1 MVDWKEI
8 QRDYETSDISMKE
21 LAAKYDVK
29 VSTLR
34 SRKNR
39 NNWKRSDEQQENE
52 ILKHATHATKNDATQ
67 NATQRKN
74 VATDNYYKELNNSDL
89 NDKQKAFCEE
99 YLACFNAT
107 RAYKKVYQVDYET
120 ARVAGSRLL
129 TNVNIQKVIE
139 QLKKEHSTNLFINN
153 NDVLQKLVQ
162 MFFVDLNDYIGHGSK
177 KAIDEESGEEYQR
190 SYAYFKEDKEVDDSL
205 IAQITL
211 GRNGAEVKPYDKIK
225 IAKLLMER
233 LPDAP
238 GEEKENVIVQAI
250 NQSIKDNKPVT
261 KDDVEE

>member
-1 MVDWKEI
+1 MDIKEQARIDYEAGMKYKEI
-8 QRDYETSDISMKE
+8 ADKYDISYNTVKSWKTRDKWVRKKDTTSKNNIAPKSAPKKE
-21 LAAKYDVK
+21 KPV
-29 VSTLR
+29 
-34 SRKNR
+34 
-39 NNWKRSDEQQENE
+39 
-52 ILKHATHATKNDATQ
+52 Q
-67 NATQRKN
+67 NGAPE
-74 VATDNYYKELNNSDL
+74 NYYKQLNNSDL

-107 RAYKKVYQVDYET
+107 KAYKEVYQVDQET
-120 ARVAGSRLL
+120 AQANGPRMLGNARVK
-129 TNVNIQKVIE
+129 KVIE
-139 QLKKEHSTNLFINN
+139 QLKKERSTNLFINS

-177 KAIDEESGEEYQR
+177 KAIDEDTGEEYQR

-238 GEEKENVIVQAI
+238 GEEKENAIIQAI
-250 NQSIKDNKPVT
+250 NKSIKDNDPVT
-261 KDDVEE
+261 KDDVDE